1 MISARSGTFFLF
13 LSVLHQN
20 KALHNFGT
28 RGQCSIVKC
37 NIGLEYALTY
47 FVLSIRTIIA
57 ASFTSLNLLSTF
69 HIRFLKNNSVFS
81 KFLFFLQCL
90 ALAGGLNLLP
100 NFQKGG
106 LDRTSTL
113 TGGVTGK
120 ERVTFN

>member
-1 MISARSGTFFLF
+1 MHIYRNLGQLLISARNGTFFLF
-13 LSVLHQN
+13 LSILHQN

-47 FVLSIRTIIA
+47 FVLSTRTIIA

-81 KFLFFLQCL
+81 KFLFSLQCL
-90 ALAGGLNLLP
+90 ALVVCCTVLFVFHIFELLWNLK
-100 NFQKGG
+100 FM
-106 LDRTSTL
+106 
-113 TGGVTGK
+113 
-120 ERVTFN
+120 